1 MGSSYRLYAGLVTL
15 SALLVVIS
23 VLGSRGG
30 IRASGDSLPPKQGVN
45 RIAYV
50 GLDGQIRSVNQDGS
64 EPRQISPDAGLF
76 TWPTWSPD
84 ARRLVF
90 SGAVQDDQG
99 DLEVSLFS
107 FNTATGQVGEIY
119 VGERGIFPFI
129 TQDRSVVHYPMWSPD
144 ARSLTFIAQTS
155 RGLSL
160 FFDNLYDGLEATMLL
175 DRGPLWTSWSPDSK
189 HVAVHRGP
197 DHFLVSTLGEVEIRD
212 LEIQSSIYRVPA
224 WTPDG
229 TSITVAA
236 GLGSSGYMLYTTD
249 VQPEGLDAVQVIASL
264 RPFSTFLWSPSG
276 DYLAVGRSAD
286 LIPYQGSSLI
296 LYDNLTLMPRGEATE
311 ALAINDNILAY
322 FWSPDG
328 GRLAYVTLSDI
339 AGALSWK
346 VLDLEERGTWRLV
359 DFVPSR
365 DQLTMFEFFD
375 QYSYSHSLWSP
386 DSAFLVFSGNL
397 RGEAASASM
406 GSHPGHSGSHIIVV
420 DTEPNSAVSVIAD
433 GIMGFWSPR

>member
-1 MGSSYRLYAGLVTL
+1 MAGSLRLYAGLVTL
-15 SALLVVIS
+15 AALMVIIA

-30 IRASGDSLPPKQGVN
+30 IRASGESLPPKEGVN
-45 RIAYV
+45 RIVYV
-50 GLDGQIRSVNQDGS
+50 GLDGLIRSVNPDGS
-64 EPRQISPDAGLF
+64 EPSQISPQEGVY

-90 SGAVQDDQG
+90 SGVVEDDQG
-99 DLEVSLFS
+99 NLDVSLFS
-107 FNTATGQVGEIY
+107 FNMATGQVGEIY
-119 VGERGIFPFI
+119 VGEREIFPFI
-129 TQDRSVVHYPMWSPD
+129 TADRSVVHYPMWSPD

-160 FFDNLYDGLEATMLL
+160 FLDNLYDGLEATLLL
-175 DRGPLWTSWSPDSK
+175 DQGPLWTSWSPDSK

-229 TSITVAA
+229 TSITVA
-236 GLGSSGYMLYTTD
+236 GSVGSSGTMLYTTD
-249 VQPEGLDAVQVIASL
+249 VRAGGLDAVQVIANL
-264 RPFSTFLWSPSG
+264 RPFSAFLWSPSG
-276 DYLAVGRSAD
+276 DHLAVGRSVD
-286 LIPYQGSSLI
+286 LINYQGSNLI
-296 LYDNLTLMPRGEATE
+296 LYDNLTLVPRGEGAE

-339 AGALSWK
+339 SGALRWK
-346 VLDLEERGTWRLV
+346 IMDLESQGTWRLV

-365 DQLTMFEFFD
+365 DQLTMFEFFE
-375 QYSYSHSLWSP
+375 QYAYSHLLWSP
-386 DSAFLVFSGNL
+386 DSAFLVFSGNV
-397 RGEAASASM
+397 RGEAASASV
-406 GSHPGHSGSHIIVV
+406 GSHPGHTGSHIIVA
-420 DTEPNSAVSVIAD
+420 DTEPNSAVFVIAD
-433 GIMGFWSPR
+433 GILGFWSPR